1 MKKISILLCSFLF
14 ATLISMLTISPAQAN
29 IDQFTWLRPY
39 VKTGYDSFYG
49 TNIVGYKTGETAK
62 LVVPVNNNLWPSA
75 IMNVSSVIISF
86 DWGQNKTL
94 NLTASPTQIPSG
106 QTHVF
111 TVSFT
116 VPSTTTASN
125 MWAHTYKIHVEHVN
139 ATGYPLPTWTVN
151 WDSFG
156 GTDYK
161 FVVFSVD
168 QAEALELSQMITRI
182 ASNDPFKNLDFNSTV
197 AKLAVYKAQNETSNG
212 DALYQRGDFTGAKA
226 HYNAALILYNAAYSA
241 EETLGPTLDDLFIR
255 EIEARISNWEA
266 SASLAASFSTTSILL
281 GSAVVLFG
289 IGYVIKQ
296 LGTLRKPETEPV
308 KK

>member
-1 MKKISILLCSFLF
+1 MRKISILLCSFLF

-29 IDQFTWLRPY
+29 IDQFTWLPPY
-39 VKTGYDSFYG
+39 VKVGYDSFYG
-49 TNIVGYKTGETAK
+49 TNIVGYKTGETAS
-62 LVVPVNNNLWPSA
+62 LVVHVNNNLGA
-75 IMNVSSVIISF
+75 TMNVSSVIISF
-86 DWGQNKTL
+86 DWDQNVTL
-94 NLTASPTQIPSG
+94 NSTASPVQIKNG
-106 QTHVF
+106 QTRVF
-111 TVSFT
+111 TVTFD
-116 VPSTTTASN
+116 VPSTNTASN

-139 ATGYPLPTWTVN
+139 GTGYPLTPWTEN
-151 WDSFG
+151 WNSWVG
-156 GTDYK
+156 PGYK
-161 FVVFSVD
+161 FVVFSGT
-168 QAEALELSQMITRI
+168 QADALELSQIISRI
-182 ASNDPFKNLDFNSTV
+182 ASNDPFKDLTFNSTE

-212 DALYQRGDFTGAKA
+212 DALYQRGDFVEAKA
-226 HYNAALILYNAAYSA
+226 HYNVALILYNVAYSA

-255 EIEARISNWEA
+255 EIESRISNWEA

>member
-1 MKKISILLCSFLF
+1 MRKISILLCSFLF

-29 IDQFTWLRPY
+29 IDQFTWLPPY
-39 VKTGYDSFYG
+39 VKVGYDSFYG
-49 TNIVGYKTGETAK
+49 TSIVGYKTGETAS
-62 LVVPVNNNLWPSA
+62 LVVHVNNNLGA
-75 IMNVSSVIISF
+75 TMNVSSVIISF
-86 DWGQNKTL
+86 DWDQNVTL
-94 NLTASPTQIPSG
+94 NSTASPVQIKNG
-106 QTHVF
+106 QTRVF
-111 TVSFT
+111 TVTFD
-116 VPSTTTASN
+116 VPSTNTASN

-139 ATGYPLPTWTVN
+139 GTGYPLTTWTEN
-151 WDSFG
+151 WNSWVG
-156 GTDYK
+156 PGYK
-161 FVVFSVD
+161 FVVFSGT
-168 QAEALELSQMITRI
+168 QADALELSQIISRI
-182 ASNDPFKNLDFNSTV
+182 ASNDPFKDLTFNSTE

-212 DALYQRGDFTGAKA
+212 DALYARGDFTGAKA

-241 EETLGPTLDDLFIR
+241 EETLGPKLDDLFIR

-296 LGTLRKPETEPV
+296 LGTLRKPETAPL